1 MKEVLGKI
9 YNESIFIVEE
19 AKKVPQQGCFD
30 VGLHTFMK
38 RILVFDLVYLKELK
52 QDTFRSDFDEL
63 SFALNLLFD
72 ITRIIVDKDP
82 ALSSLNSDS
91 MKMTRAFSSLKNRV
105 GIMVP
110 FERCIEAFR
119 ELCEEPL
126 KRKMGIECEDDIF
139 IGTPDMFRGV
149 EKDIVILSSL
159 RNSAV
164 DGLAQLDDPGFV
176 KLAFSRCKHFLWLIG
191 SSVTFRTSET
201 AGASLINNFIKTSQ
215 LISIGA
221 NTNYYEFVDF
231 KQWRRGGLSKLIQ
244 KLGHKNPHS
253 SPKKEKE
260 EEKTSKP

>member
-1 MKEVLGKI
+1 MPRIMKEVLGKI
-9 YNESIFIVEE
+9 YEERIFIVEE
-19 AKKVPQQGCFD
+19 AKKVPSQGCLD

-52 QDTFRSDFDEL
+52 QETFKSDFDEL

-82 ALSSLNSDS
+82 ALSSLNNDS
-91 MKMTRAFSSLKNRV
+91 VKMTRAFSSLKNRV

-110 FERCIEAFR
+110 FERCIDTFK

-126 KRKMGIECEDDIF
+126 KRKMGIDCEDDIF

-159 RNSAV
+159 RNSIV
-164 DGLAQLDDPGFV
+164 DGMAQLDEAGFI

-191 SSVTFRTSET
+191 SSLTFRSSET

-215 LISIGA
+215 LISIGS
-221 NTNYYEFVDF
+221 NINYYEFIDF

-244 KLGHKNPHS
+244 KMGGHKNPHS
-253 SPKKEKE
+253 SPRKEVE
-260 EEKTSKP
+260 E